1 MEIELINTRHS
12 SSSILYAVEEGSQ
25 ETTKQEEDQQQ
36 QSAEPKKKEMDILNS
51 PAFLKRKLQVLKNDI
66 SKVDE
71 KITKANA
78 DLEEGKAKW
87 GEKLKELERE
97 RATVQ
102 ERLREMYKN
111 EDKLASVDVARAMLD
126 VLDNYDRAFKNIVA
140 ETPEQEEIE
149 ASYKKTYE
157 MIKNAFLNLGI
168 TEIETV
174 GKEFDYAVH
183 NAVMTSPSDE
193 YEEGIV
199 IQELQKG
206 YALGDEVIRAAYVVV
221 AC

>member
-1 MEIELINTRHS
+1 
-12 SSSILYAVEEGSQ
+12 
-25 ETTKQEEDQQQ
+25 
-36 QSAEPKKKEMDILNS
+36 
-51 PAFLKRKLQVLKNDI
+51 
-66 SKVDE
+66 
-71 KITKANA
+71 
-78 DLEEGKAKW
+78 
-87 GEKLKELERE
+87 
-97 RATVQ
+97 
-102 ERLREMYKN
+102 MYKN

-140 ETPEQEEIE
+140 ETPEQEEVE
-149 ASYKKTYE
+149 ASYRKTYE
-157 MIKNAFLNLGI
+157 MIKKAFSDLGI

-193 YEEGIV
+193 YEEGVV

-221 AC
+221 AS